1 MNYRYRNY
9 DQREKIKAVSTI
21 EENSI
26 NIQDMS
32 TAKISLVTGNQKVAP
47 SPEELLEGKVKK
59 KERLGPWL
67 ATSICGND
75 ITSSCLYVSGIA
87 IVYAQAMAPLALLLA
102 AGVLYLYR
110 KIYMEVVEA
119 LPLDGGA
126 YNCLLNCTRK
136 FDASFAACLTL
147 LSYLATAVISA
158 KTAVEYIK
166 DFLPFLPPMETTAVV
181 LLVFAGL
188 CILGISDS
196 AKVALGI
203 FVLHLVTLTLLVVMV
218 LASTNL
224 LSMWSINLASFKME
238 GSWPKALFLGFSAAM
253 LGVSGFESSANYV
266 EKQRPG
272 VFSLT
277 LRNMWLAVT
286 IFNPLIALL
295 ALGMMTVPEIAAVK
309 DDLVSRMGL
318 MVGGQTL
325 HKLIMVDAF
334 LVLSGAV
341 LTSYVG
347 VSGLVHRM
355 TLDRCFPQFFLK
367 STKRG
372 SYPLVILGFMTLC
385 ISILYLTGGE
395 ILSLAGV
402 YTISF
407 LGVMTFFGIG
417 NILLKINRPEL
428 KRTYRAG
435 WITVVT
441 GVIATSVGIL
451 GNLAINFVFLGY
463 FAIYFIPAVLGG
475 IIMYLRIPIL
485 KEILLRID
493 KILIRFTEWREGVE
507 DRIIEITNI
516 RAVVFVGL
524 GTLDRMI
531 KAFTYITRNEDCEN
545 ILIFRLYSEEDPSVE
560 LNIARNIGI
569 IRELYPRLKIEYM
582 ARKGDF
588 NPATVEALS
597 KELDVPQNMM
607 FMGSLTHAQPFSLQD
622 LGGVRVIW

>member
-1 MNYRYRNY
+1 VLLATLHNDPEGSLNGGTPGPPPTP
-9 DQREKIKAVSTI
+9 EKALT
-21 EENSI
+21 
-26 NIQDMS
+26 
-32 TAKISLVTGNQKVAP
+32 
-47 SPEELLEGKVKK
+47 PEEILQGKAKK

-75 ITSSCLYVSGIA
+75 ITSSCLYVSGIV
-87 IVYAQAMAPLALLLA
+87 IVYAQALAPLALLLA

-110 KIYMEVVEA
+110 KIYTEVVEA

-158 KTAVEYIK
+158 KTAAEYSK
-166 DFLPFLPPMETTAVV
+166 DLLPFLPTMETTAVI
-181 LLVFAGL
+181 LIIFAGL
-188 CILGISDS
+188 TILGISDS
-196 AKVALGI
+196 ARVALAI
-203 FVLHLVTLTLLVVMV
+203 FVLHLATLTLLVVWV
-218 LASTNL
+218 LAGSSL
-224 LSMWSINLASFKME
+224 SLMSMWSLNLASFKQ
-238 GSWPKALFLGFSAAM
+238 GDWPKALFLGFSAAM

-266 EKQRPG
+266 EQQRPG
-272 VFSLT
+272 VFRLT

-286 IFNPLIALL
+286 IFNPVIALL
-295 ALGMMTVPEIAAVK
+295 ALGLMPVPEIAAVK

-318 MVGGQTL
+318 MVGGQPL
-325 HKLIMVDAF
+325 HTLIMVDAF

-355 TLDRCFPQFFLK
+355 TLDQCFPQFLLK
-367 STKRG
+367 TNKRG
-372 SYPLVILGFMTLC
+372 SYPFIILGFLIPC
-385 ISILYLTGGE
+385 LSILYLTRGE

-407 LGVMTFFGIG
+407 LGVMTFFGVG
-417 NILLKINRPEL
+417 NILLKVNRPEL

-435 WITVVT
+435 WVTVVL
-441 GVIATSVGIL
+441 GVVATSVGIF

-463 FAIYFIPAVLGG
+463 FAIYFVPAVLGG
-475 IIMYLRIPIL
+475 IAMYMRIPIL
-485 KEILLRID
+485 KEILQRID
-493 KILIRFTEWREGVE
+493 RILSRVSAWRIKVEEKIA
-507 DRIIEITNI
+507 DITNI

-524 GTLDRMI
+524 GSLERMI
-531 KAFTYITRNEDCEN
+531 KAFSYLSRNEDFQN
-545 ILIFRLYSEEDPSVE
+545 ILIFRFFTEDDPTVE
-560 LNIARNIGI
+560 LNIHRNIGI
-569 IRELYPRLKIEYM
+569 IRELYPDLKIEYQ

-588 NPATVEALS
+588 NPATVAALS
-597 KELDVPQNMM
+597 RELEVPQNMM
-607 FMGSLTHAQPFSLQD
+607 FMGSLTHTQPYSLQD